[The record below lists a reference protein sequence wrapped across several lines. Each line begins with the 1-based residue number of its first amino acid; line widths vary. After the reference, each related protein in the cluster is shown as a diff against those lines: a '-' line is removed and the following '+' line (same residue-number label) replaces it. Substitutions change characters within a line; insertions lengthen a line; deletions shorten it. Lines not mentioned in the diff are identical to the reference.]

1 MLVKA
6 TCFAVLVAAASAQR
20 GGGPSTCGKDPK
32 SVKDCDKPDFGSCG
46 NACCLVDASFKGTT
60 NASHT
65 HEQLVGYLQKGGD
78 DKSFSYST
86 GADAAG
92 HVSKLVLPSPDF
104 RSLTFGTTDRT
115 LPMI

>member
-104 RSLTFGTTDRT
+104 RCLTLVQPTEPFR
-115 LPMI
+115 